1 MPEVV
6 TVTLA
11 SGQRFGEWSEY
22 ELQFSVDGY
31 SAVTLS
37 GPFDHARAEVRAA
50 FQPLMFPQVEVKI
63 GDELVITGRAKDT
76 SPEVDASQASIGIT
90 VYSLAY
96 DLTEQCPSEDCYPLE
111 FNGLDL
117 RQIATTLVTRT
128 VGIGPVFDNPF
139 DAVTRAKFGRVR
151 CEPDGVIHDFLAPL
165 ALQRGYVLSDVPDG
179 DLLFR
184 AEKPTGSPVARL
196 EGQPLG
202 RITAA
207 FKPETWFSSI
217 TGRATKKAGK
227 GGSRYTHANPLYRA
241 SNPRAFTLIVGD
253 TEAADVPA
261 AAKAAV
267 GRMIASVVTYTVAD
281 LPTWRDPQGKLWRPN
296 TTVMV
301 TAPEAMIYKETELMI
316 RKVTL
321 RQTAERETATLDL
334 VLPGTF
340 GGDLPK
346 GLPWDL

>member
-1 MPEVV
+1 MPEPV

-11 SGQRFGEWSEY
+11 SGERFGEWSEY

-31 SAVTLS
+31 SAVTLG
-37 GPFDHARAEVRAA
+37 GPFDHQRAEVRAA
-50 FQPLMFPQVEVKI
+50 FQPLMFPEVEVKI
-63 GDELVITGRAKDT
+63 GDELVITGRVKDT
-76 SPEVDASQASIGIT
+76 APEVDAAQASVGIT

-96 DLTEQCPSEDCYPLE
+96 DLTEQCPAESCYPLE
-111 FNGLDL
+111 FNSLDL
-117 RQIATTLVTRT
+117 RQIAQTLVTRT
-128 VGIGPVFDNPF
+128 IGVGVVFDG
-139 DAVTRAKFGRVR
+139 ATGAKFARVR
-151 CEPDGVIHDFLAPL
+151 CEPDGEIHDFLAPL
-165 ALQRGYVLSDVPDG
+165 ALQRGYVLSDLPNG

-184 AEKPTGSPVARL
+184 SEKPTGAPVARL

-207 FKPETWFSSI
+207 FKPESWFSSI
-217 TGRATKKAGK
+217 TGRASKKAGK

-261 AAKAAV
+261 AVKAAV

-281 LPTWRDPQGKLWRPN
+281 LPTWRDPRGELWRPN

-301 TAPEAMIYKETELMI
+301 LAPEAMIYQETELMI
-316 RKVTL
+316 RAVTFK
-321 RQTAERETATLDL
+321 QTAERETATLSL

-340 GGDLPK
+340 GGSLPK